1 MRLVKT
7 NIIDKEINTIPSIPV
22 ITFVKYKLTSK
33 MAIITLI
40 NLSIE
45 PIFFFIA
52 VSIFFKGGSLYF
64 VSE

>member
-7 NIIDKEINTIPSIPV
+7 NIIDNEINTIPSAPV
-22 ITFVKYKLTSK
+22 ITFVKYKLPSK

-52 VSIFFKGGSLYF
+52 VSIFFKVGSL
-64 VSE
+64 